1 MIFPN
6 IANFSQCTNIYIY
19 AREASYAIV
28 VRREWTKLDFRRNQS
43 EVRSAAL
50 HVKIQGK
57 DVFKGGK
64 RGRWILTGSGDSLA
78 RVPRGGGEGE
88 CSF

>member
-1 MIFPN
+1 M
-6 IANFSQCTNIYIY
+6 
-19 AREASYAIV
+19 
-28 VRREWTKLDFRRNQS
+28 
-43 EVRSAAL
+43 RSAAL

-78 RVPRGGGEGE
+78 RGRAARVPRGGGEGE